1 MEFLHKFELQGFTY
15 HLVLHCE
22 KTYFFFAGMFF
33 EANSFES
40 QIAVENYILS
50 LLN

>member
-1 MEFLHKFELQGFTY
+1 MEILHEFKLHGFDY
-15 HLVLHCE
+15 YLVLHCE
-22 KTYFFFAGMFF
+22 KTYFFFAGLFF

-40 QIAVENYILS
+40 QIVVENYITS